1 MLFALVLQLASVLQD
16 GVPYKPDDEFV
27 IKFEF
32 GFRKRSDPNAED
44 LVLSQVASSSYD
56 RPDGSP
62 LPHLKTTLE
71 VFQIDSLAVKLKIVR
86 DNSVNVAKRRI
97 ETNAKVTVFSAFVD
111 DIKDQIQGYQHTVY
125 FLDKD
130 GNRLNKVVIEFD
142 EDGFY
147 SVNGKRKGKI

>member
-1 MLFALVLQLASVLQD
+1 MIAYLFFCICLFQD
-16 GVPYKPDDEFV
+16 DVPYRAEEDYAV
-27 IKFEF
+27 KFEF

-56 RPDGSP
+56 RPDNSP

-71 VFQIDSLAVKLKIVR
+71 VLKKDSLEVKFRIVR
-86 DNSVNVAKRRI
+86 DNTVNVTKRKL
-97 ETNAKVTVFSAFVD
+97 ESGMKVTVFSAFVD

-130 GNRLNKVVIEFD
+130 GNRLNRVVIEFD

>member
-1 MLFALVLQLASVLQD
+1 MIAYLFLFICLFQD
-16 GVPYKPDDEFV
+16 DVPYRSEDEFV

-32 GFRKRSDPNAED
+32 GFRKRGDPNSED

-56 RPDGSP
+56 RNDTSP

-71 VFQIDSLAVKLKIVR
+71 VLKKDSLEVKLKIVR
-86 DNSVNVAKRRI
+86 DNSINVAKRKI
-97 ETNAKVTVFSAFVD
+97 ELGAQVTVFSAFVD
-111 DIKDQIQGYQHTVY
+111 DVKDQIQGYQHTIY

-130 GNRLNKVVIEFD
+130 GNRLNKIVIEFD

-147 SVNGKRKGKI
+147 AVNGKKRGKI

>member
-1 MLFALVLQLASVLQD
+1 MIAYLFLIACLFQD
-16 GVPYKPDDEFV
+16 DVPYRAEESYA

-56 RPDGSP
+56 RLDSSP

-71 VFQIDSLAVKLKIVR
+71 VLKKDSLEVKFRIVR
-86 DNSVNVAKRRI
+86 DNSVNVTKRKL
-97 ETNAKVTVFSAFVD
+97 EPGMTLTVFSAFVD
-111 DIKDQIQGYQHTVY
+111 DIRDQIQGYQHTVY

-147 SVNGKRKGKI
+147 SVNGKKKGKI